1 MGYRSEVGMILS
13 AEAYELLVCELDKER
28 VDRILN
34 NNNPDKFNS
43 TIDLLDVMEDNGA
56 SDLPENSTDII
67 FYYSWIKWYDSYDEV
82 QFVERMLDMME
93 ERDLAYSFLRI
104 GEENQDIDARYNR
117 SEDLCIDMYASRTIS
132 FS

>member
-13 AEAYELLVCELDKER
+13 AESYELLVCELEKER

-34 NNNPDKFNS
+34 NNRPEKFYS
-43 TIDLLDVMEDNGA
+43 TLELLDVMEEDGEPN
-56 SDLPENSTDII
+56 LPEGSTDII
-67 FYYSWIKWYDSYDEV
+67 LYYSWIKWYDSYDEV

>member
-1 MGYRSEVGMILS
+1 MGYRSEVGIILS
-13 AEAYELLVCELDKER
+13 AEAYELLVCELEKER

-34 NNNPDKFNS
+34 NNRPEAFNA
-43 TIDLLDVMEDNGA
+43 TLELLDEMEEDGKPN
-56 SDLPENSTDII
+56 LPEGSTDII

-117 SEDLCIDMYASRTIS
+117 SEDLCIDMYASRS
-132 FS
+132 VAFS

>member
-13 AEAYELLVCELDKER
+13 AESYELLVCELEKER

-34 NNNPDKFNS
+34 NNNPQAFNA
-43 TIDLLDVMEDNGA
+43 TLELLDEMEEDGKPN
-56 SDLPENSTDII
+56 LPERSTDII
-67 FYYSWIKWYDSYDEV
+67 LYYSWIKWYDSYDEIN
-82 QFVERMLDMME
+82 FIERMLDMME

-117 SEDLCIDMYASRTIS
+117 SEDLCIDMYASRS
-132 FS
+132 VAFN

>member
-13 AEAYELLVCELDKER
+13 AESYELLVCELEKER

-34 NNNPDKFNS
+34 NNNPDKFSS
-43 TIDLLDVMEDNGA
+43 TIDLLDEMENDGA
-56 SDLPENSTDII
+56 SNLPENSTDII
-67 FYYSWIKWYDSYDEV
+67 FYYSWIKWYDSYDEIR
-82 QFVERMLDMME
+82 FIERMLDMME

-117 SEDLCIDMYASRTIS
+117 SEDLCIDMYASRS
-132 FS
+132 VAFN

>member
-1 MGYRSEVGMILS
+1 MGYRSEVGIILS
-13 AEAYELLVCELDKER
+13 AEAYDLLVCELEKER
-28 VDRILN
+28 VDGILN
-34 NNNPDKFNS
+34 NNKPKTFNK
-43 TIDLLDVMEDNGA
+43 TLTLLDEMEEDGN
-56 SDLPENSTDII
+56 SRLLERSTDII
-67 FYYSWIKWYDSYDEV
+67 LYYSWIKWYNSYDEI
-82 QFVERMLDMME
+82 QFIERMLDMME

>member
-13 AEAYELLVCELDKER
+13 TEAYELLVCELEKER

-43 TIDLLDVMEDNGA
+43 TIDLLDMMENDGA
-56 SDLPENSTDII
+56 SNLPENSTDII
-67 FYYSWIKWYDSYDEV
+67 FYYSWIKWYDSYGEV

-104 GEENQDIDARYNR
+104 GEENKDIDARYNR
-117 SEDLCIDMYASRTIS
+117 LEDLCIYMHASRTIS

>member
-13 AEAYELLVCELDKER
+13 AESYELLVCELEKER

-34 NNNPDKFNS
+34 NNRPEKFYS
-43 TIDLLDVMEDNGA
+43 TLELLDVMEEDGEQN
-56 SDLPENSTDII
+56 LPERSTDII
-67 FYYSWIKWYDSYDEV
+67 LYYSWIKWYDSYDEIN
-82 QFVERMLDMME
+82 FIERMLDMME

>member
-13 AEAYELLVCELDKER
+13 AESYELLVCELEKER

-34 NNNPDKFNS
+34 NNNPQAFNA
-43 TIDLLDVMEDNGA
+43 TIELLDAMEDDGA
-56 SDLPENSTDII
+56 PDLPENSTDII
-67 FYYSWIKWYDSYDEV
+67 FYYTWIKWYDSYDEI
-82 QFVERMLDMME
+82 QFIERVLDMME

-104 GEENQDIDARYNR
+104 GEENQDIDAKYNR

>member
-13 AEAYELLVCELDKER
+13 AESYELLVCELEKER

-34 NNNPDKFNS
+34 NNNPQAFNA
-43 TIDLLDVMEDNGA
+43 TIELLDTMEDDGA
-56 SDLPENSTDII
+56 PDLPENSTDII
-67 FYYSWIKWYDSYDEV
+67 FYYTWIKWYDSYDEV
-82 QFVERMLDMME
+82 QFIERMLDMME

-104 GEENQDIDARYNR
+104 GEENKDIDAKYNR
-117 SEDLCIDMYASRTIS
+117 SEDLCIDMYASRTIT

>member
-13 AEAYELLVCELDKER
+13 AESYELLVCELEKER

-34 NNNPDKFNS
+34 NNNPQAFNA
-43 TIDLLDVMEDNGA
+43 TLELLDEMEEDGKPN
-56 SDLPENSTDII
+56 LPERSTDII
-67 FYYSWIKWYDSYDEV
+67 LYYSWIKWYNSYDEIN
-82 QFVERMLDMME
+82 FIERMLDMME

-104 GEENQDIDARYNR
+104 GEENQDIDAKYNR
-117 SEDLCIDMYASRTIS
+117 SEDLCIDMYASRTIT

>member
-13 AEAYELLVCELDKER
+13 AESYELLVCELEKER

-34 NNNPDKFNS
+34 NNNPDKFSS
-43 TIDLLDVMEDNGA
+43 TIDLLDEMENDGA
-56 SDLPENSTDII
+56 SNLPENSTDII

-117 SEDLCIDMYASRTIS
+117 SEDLCIDMYASRS
-132 FS
+132 VAFN